1 VTPFPI
7 ENTPEISES
16 CVRVRIGTRGS
27 ALALWQ
33 ADHIATR
40 LKEAHPDVEVEQIIF
55 TTRGDHILDRP
66 LAEIG
71 GKGLFTKEL
80 EEALLEGRIDLAVH
94 SLKDMPTQLPDGLVL
109 GAVPVRGDVRD
120 CLVVRAGEGPET
132 ARRIGT
138 ASLRRACL
146 ARRRWPE
153 ATVESIRGNVPTRV
167 GRVHEQ
173 GERRMDLVI
182 LAAAGLG
189 RLKMAEARD
198 DIQLFP
204 LNPEHWIPAVGQGAL
219 ALECREGDAPLRD
232 RLEALHHPETA
243 LCVAA
248 ERAFL
253 RAVEGDCRVPVGA
266 LATHDLGNLRLRAFV
281 GHPEGTAFHE
291 HVAFGTDPQD
301 LGRTVAEAV
310 LAAGGRAVLAS
321 LRP

>member
-1 VTPFPI
+1 MEP
-7 ENTPEISES
+7 SHRG
-16 CVRVRIGTRGS
+16 RVRLGTRGS

-33 ADHIATR
+33 ADHIADR
-40 LKEAHPDVEVEQIIF
+40 LRAENPDLEVERIIF

-80 EEALLEGRIDLAVH
+80 EEALLAGSIDLAVH
-94 SLKDMPTQLPDGLVL
+94 SLKDMPTRLPDGLVL
-109 GAVPVRGDVRD
+109 GAVPTRGDVRD
-120 CLVVRAGEGPET
+120 CLVVRAGEDPAE

-138 ASLRRACL
+138 ASLRRTCL
-146 ARRRWPE
+146 ARRRWPT
-153 ATVESIRGNVPTRV
+153 AAVESIRGNVPTRV

-182 LAAAGLG
+182 LAAAGLS
-189 RLKMAEARD
+189 RLAIAQTRE

-219 ALECREGDAPLRD
+219 ALECRADDVRLRSL
-232 RLEALHHPETA
+232 LEALHHPDTA
-243 LCVAA
+243 ACVAA

-266 LATHDLGNLRLRAFV
+266 LATFDRGNVRLRGFV
-281 GHPEGTAFHE
+281 GHPDGTAFHE
-291 HVAFGTDPQD
+291 HVA
-301 LGRTVAEAV
+301 LGSDAEALGIEVAEAV
-310 LAAGGRAVLAS
+310 LAAGGRTVLAS